1 MKQKVIAYILIAIV
15 ILGFVYTV
23 IETPWLLITPIV
35 VLGGIFLLYKYPPAF
50 LQKYARTTTAQSK
63 HKSSYSTASNKSKV
77 KRDRPR
83 SKTVPFKVIEGGKD
97 DNDTPRYH

>member
-1 MKQKVIAYILIAIV
+1 MKQKWFAYIVIAIV
-15 ILGFVYTV
+15 ILGIVYS
-23 IETPWLLITPIV
+23 IKENPWLVVMPIV
-35 VLGGIFLLYKYPPAF
+35 VIGGIFLLYKYPPAF
-50 LQKYARTTTAQSK
+50 LQKLAKPPAS
-63 HKSSYSTASNKSKV
+63 KSSQRGGYSSSNKQKT